1 MISFSNQISR
11 MPVSATDGEIGHVA
25 DLWCD
30 AQNWRLLYLDVAT
43 GWLFGRDV
51 LVPVQKLK
59 LIEVPSGPVEIAL
72 TRDEVEHSPALDAS
86 GAFDEAYEQQLL
98 SYYGLREA
106 APVPSRT
113 AWLAPVRASEITGF
127 KLDAAGE
134 IVGTVQDV
142 VFDLD
147 NWRIRSFI
155 ADIRGGFLAH
165 DTAEIGIGPVT
176 GLDRG
181 QRILHLAASKESI
194 GRLSRLS
201 DDELPYVFPELP
213 PT

>member
-11 MPVSATDGEIGHVA
+11 MPVSAMDGEIGHVA
-25 DLWCD
+25 DLLCD
-30 AQNWRLLYLDVAT
+30 AQKWRLLYLHVAT

-59 LIEVPSGPVEIAL
+59 LIEVPCGPVEIAL
-72 TRDEVEHSPALDAS
+72 TRSEVEHSPALDAS
-86 GAFDEAYEQQLL
+86 GALDEVYEKQLL
-98 SYYGLREA
+98 AFYGIGEA
-106 APVPSRT
+106 APVPSRPT
-113 AWLAPVRASEITGF
+113 WLAPLRASEITGY

-134 IVGTVQDV
+134 IAGTVQDI

-181 QRILHLAASKESI
+181 RRILHLATSKEAL
-194 GRLSRLS
+194 GRLSRPS

-213 PT
+213 PA